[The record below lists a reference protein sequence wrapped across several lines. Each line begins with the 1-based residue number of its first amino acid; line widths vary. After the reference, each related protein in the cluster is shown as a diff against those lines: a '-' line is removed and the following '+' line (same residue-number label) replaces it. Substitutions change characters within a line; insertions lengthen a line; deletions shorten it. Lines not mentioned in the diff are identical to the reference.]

1 MKESARI
8 ALEYIKSSANKF
20 GLSDFKFEKYNIHI
34 HVPEGSTPKDGP
46 SAGITILTSLIS
58 LLSQK
63 RVKKHLSMTGEITL
77 RGKVLP
83 VGGIKEKILA
93 AKRSKIKEIIL
104 SRSNKKEVDEIN
116 SKYTKGLK
124 FHFLSHIDEVIDIA
138 ITDQKAKMVKNL

>member
-1 MKESARI
+1 MAENQSLLSA
-8 ALEYIKSSANKF
+8 LK
-20 GLSDFKFEKYNIHI
+20 
-34 HVPEGSTPKDGP
+34 
-46 SAGITILTSLIS
+46 S

-63 RVKKHLSMTGEITL
+63 RGKKYLSMTGEMTL
-77 RGKVLP
+77 RGKLLP

-104 SRSNKKEVDEIN
+104 SKSNKKDVDEIN

-138 ITDQKAKMVKNL
+138 ITDQKTKKNKKIKNL